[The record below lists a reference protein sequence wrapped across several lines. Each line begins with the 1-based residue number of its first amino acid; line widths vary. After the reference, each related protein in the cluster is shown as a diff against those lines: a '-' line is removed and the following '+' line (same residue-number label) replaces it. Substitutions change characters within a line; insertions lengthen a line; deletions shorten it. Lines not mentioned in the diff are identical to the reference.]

1 MATEV
6 RPTTTQ
12 GASFL
17 TTPVTEAQF
26 LTVEGFDDTQRE
38 VRKLAR
44 TFTDREV
51 LPKWEQID
59 HQEPGLLRTLLRA
72 AGEQGLLGVD
82 VPEEYGG
89 QDLGLVYAAIVA
101 SEIADGS
108 FAVAFGTQTTIG
120 LLPIVYYG
128 TEEQKARFLPK
139 MVTGE
144 TVSCYC
150 LTEPGVGSD
159 AMAIKTRAELS
170 PDGQYYILNGT
181 KQWISNGGIADIG
194 VAFAKIDDVK
204 YTGFIVDMHAEGL
217 TTSPEEVK
225 MGIKG
230 SSTRLVYFDNVKV
243 PVANVLGEIGKGY
256 KIAFNILNI
265 GRLKLGVGGVGGIRN
280 MLAVSADYA
289 ATRKAFGKS
298 INQFGMIK
306 MKLAGMAAD
315 EYAVEALGFRTAG
328 YIEDARVAAGENK
341 LAQLAALEEFAV
353 EDSIAKVFGSEAV
366 GRVADEGVQIHG
378 GNGFMYGYAVEKAY
392 RDARISRI
400 FEGTNEINRL
410 LAAGKVFEKV
420 MGGKLDLFAIV
431 PEVEEQATSGN
442 IPDFAGAGVPADLR
456 SAVNTLERAK
466 RAAIYGVMKSSMK
479 YVANIKDEQEFLG
492 NTGDLL
498 INLFAIDSALG
509 RALHAART
517 NDPQA
522 KVHAQL
528 ANLVAWR
535 LLPQLRTSL
544 ERIIEAAMEGSDRAN
559 ELKLVRGYLADLD
572 VNGTDLQRGIAE
584 LVIAKGG
591 YPLA

>member
-44 TFTDREV
+44 TFVEREV
-51 LPKWEQID
+51 LPKWEAID

-101 SEIADGS
+101 SEVAESS

-128 TEEQKARFLPK
+128 TAEQKARFLPK

-144 TVSCYC
+144 TISCYC

-170 PDGQYYILNGT
+170 ADGTHYILNGT

-194 VAFAKIDDVK
+194 VAFAKIDDQK
-204 YTGFIVDMHAEGL
+204 YTGFIVDMHAPGVS
-217 TTSPEEVK
+217 TSVEEVK

-230 SSTRLVYFDNVKV
+230 SSTRLVYFENAQV

-280 MLAVSADYA
+280 LIAASADYA
-289 ATRKAFGKS
+289 KTRKAFGKS
-298 INQFGMIK
+298 INQFGMVQ

-315 EYAVEALGFRTAG
+315 EYAVESLGFRTAG

-420 MGGKLDLFAIV
+420 MAGKLDLYGIV
-431 PEVEEQATSGN
+431 PEVEEQATSGS

-456 SAVNTLERAK
+456 SVVNALERAK
-466 RAAIYGVMKSSMK
+466 RAAIYGVMKASMK

-492 NTGDLL
+492 TTGDLL
-498 INLFAIDSALG
+498 INLFAIDSVVG
-509 RALHAART
+509 RAIQAK

-535 LLPQLRTSL
+535 LLPQIRTSL

-572 VNGTDLQRGIAE
+572 VNGTDLQRNVAA

>member
-44 TFTDREV
+44 TFVEREV
-51 LPKWEQID
+51 LPKWEAID

-101 SEIADGS
+101 SEVADAS

-128 TEEQKARFLPK
+128 NDDQKARFLPK

-144 TVSCYC
+144 LISCYC

-170 PDGQYYILNGT
+170 ADGKYYILNGT

-194 VAFAKIDDVK
+194 VAFAKIDDQK
-204 YTGFIVDMHAEGL
+204 YTAFIVDMHAPGVS
-217 TTSPEEVK
+217 TSVEEVK

-230 SSTRLVYFDNVKV
+230 SSTRLVYFENAQV
-243 PVANVLGEIGKGY
+243 PVENVLGEIGKGY

-265 GRLKLGVGGVGGIRN
+265 GRLKLGVGGVAGIRN
-280 MLAVSADYA
+280 LMAASADYA
-289 ATRKAFGKS
+289 KTRKAFGKS
-298 INQFGMIK
+298 INQFGMIQ

-315 EYAVEALGFRTAG
+315 EYAVEAIGFRTAG

-420 MGGKLDLFAIV
+420 MAGKLDLFGIV
-431 PEVEEQATSGN
+431 PEVEEHVTSGT

-456 SAVNTLERAK
+456 SAVNALERAK
-466 RAAIYGVMKSSMK
+466 RAAIYGVMKASMK

-492 NTGDLL
+492 TTGDLL
-498 INLFAIDSALG
+498 INLYAIDSVVA
-509 RALHAART
+509 RAIQAKS
-517 NDPQA
+517 DPQA

-535 LLPQLRTSL
+535 LLPQIRTSL
-544 ERIIEAAMEGSDRAN
+544 EHIIEAAMDGSDRAN
-559 ELKLVRGYLADLD
+559 ELKLVRSYLADLD
-572 VNGTDLQRGIAE
+572 VNGTDLQRSVAA

>member
-1 MATEV
+1 
-6 RPTTTQ
+6 
-12 GASFL
+12 
-17 TTPVTEAQF
+17 
-26 LTVEGFDDTQRE
+26 
-38 VRKLAR
+38 
-44 TFTDREV
+44 
-51 LPKWEQID
+51 
-59 HQEPGLLRTLLRA
+59 
-72 AGEQGLLGVD
+72 
-82 VPEEYGG
+82 
-89 QDLGLVYAAIVA
+89 
-101 SEIADGS
+101 
-108 FAVAFGTQTTIG
+108 
-120 LLPIVYYG
+120 
-128 TEEQKARFLPK
+128 

-144 TVSCYC
+144 LISCYC

-170 PDGQYYILNGT
+170 ADGTHYILNGT

-194 VAFAKIDDVK
+194 VAFAKIDDQK
-204 YTGFIVDMHAEGL
+204 YTAFIVDMHAPGVS
-217 TTSPEEVK
+217 TSVEEVK

-230 SSTRLVYFDNVKV
+230 SSTRLVYFENAQV

-265 GRLKLGVGGVGGIRN
+265 GRLKLGVGCVGGIRN
-280 MLAVSADYA
+280 LMAASAEYA
-289 ATRKAFGKS
+289 KTRKAFGKS
-298 INQFGMIK
+298 INQFGMIQ

-315 EYAVEALGFRTAG
+315 EYAVEAIGFRTAG

-366 GRVADEGVQIHG
+366 GHVADEGVQIHG

-420 MGGKLDLFAIV
+420 MGGKLDLYGIV
-431 PEVEEQATSGN
+431 PAVEEQAASGA

-456 SAVNTLERAK
+456 SAVNALERAK
-466 RAAIYGVMKSSMK
+466 RAAIYGVMKASMK

-492 NTGDLL
+492 TTGDLL
-498 INLFAIDSALG
+498 INLYAIDSVVA
-509 RALHAART
+509 RAIQAK

-522 KVHAQL
+522 RVHAQL

-535 LLPQLRTSL
+535 LLPQIRTSL
-544 ERIIEAAMEGSDRAN
+544 EHIIEAAMDGSDRAN
-559 ELKLVRGYLADLD
+559 ELKLVRSYLADLD
-572 VNGTDLQRGIAE
+572 VNGTDLQRSVAA